1 MLVATASLAR
11 RIDLAEARMAA
22 DFARLAGARGEDVL
36 AVPIG
41 GTVAAFAGPDVPFS
55 KLAGLGLAGVVDE
68 AELAALE
75 REHDARAAPLRVE
88 LATLAD
94 PGVATLLT
102 RRGYVLV
109 GFENVLGLELSPA
122 DGLAPEGAGGDVAVR
137 RAAAGEI
144 AAWIDV
150 VTDGFAHP
158 DMFDGPPS
166 DESFPRATLA
176 RVFRDFTVAPGCAQY
191 LALRGGAVAGGGAI
205 RVDGGLAQL
214 CGAATLP
221 AHRRRGVQ
229 SALLAGRLADAARA
243 GCDLAVVTTQPGS
256 KSQENV
262 QRAGF
267 VLLYA
272 RAILV
277 RHPGAAGLRSS

>member
-1 MLVATASLAR
+1 MLIATASLAR

-22 DFARLAGARGEDVL
+22 DFARLAGARREDVL

-41 GTVAAFAGPDVPFS
+41 GTVAVFAGPQAPFS
-55 KLAGLGLAGVVDE
+55 KLAGLGLAEAVDE
-68 AELAALE
+68 AALAGLE
-75 REHDARAAPLRVE
+75 REHDARSAPLRVE

-102 RRGYVLV
+102 RRGYLLL
-109 GFENVLGLELSPA
+109 GFENVLGRELAVPERNAAAPA
-122 DGLAPEGAGGDVAVR
+122 AGGVTVR
-137 RAAAGEI
+137 RAAADEI

-158 DMFDGPPS
+158 DVFDGPPS
-166 DESFPRATLA
+166 DETFARETLA
-176 RVFRDFTVAPGCAQY
+176 RVFRDFAVAPGCAQY
-191 LALRGGAVAGGGAI
+191 LALRGGEVAGGGAI
-205 RVDGGLAQL
+205 RVDGGLARL

-229 SALLAGRLADAARA
+229 SALLAERLADAARA

-267 VLLYA
+267 ELLYA

-277 RHPGAAGLRSS
+277 RQPSAADLRSS

>member
-1 MLVATASLAR
+1 MLRATASLAR

-22 DFARLAGARGEDVL
+22 DFARLAGARGQDVL

-41 GTVAAFAGPDVPFS
+41 GTVAVFAGPDAPFS
-55 KLAGLGLAGVVDE
+55 KLAGLGLAGAVDE
-68 AELAALE
+68 ADLAALE
-75 REHDARAAPLRVE
+75 HEHDVRAAPLRVE

-94 PGVATLLT
+94 PAVATLLT
-102 RRGYVLV
+102 RRGYLLL
-109 GFENVLGLELSPA
+109 GFENVLGRELA
-122 DGLAPEGAGGDVAVR
+122 APERDAAAPAAGGVAVR
-137 RAAAGEI
+137 RAAPAEI

-158 DMFDGPPS
+158 DVFDGPPS
-166 DESFPRATLA
+166 DETFGRETLA
-176 RVFRDFTVAPGCAQY
+176 QVFRDFAAAPGCAQY
-191 LALRGGAVAGGGAI
+191 LAFRSGEVAGGGAI
-205 RVDGGLAQL
+205 RVDGLLAQL

-267 VLLYA
+267 ALLYA

-277 RHPGAAGLRSS
+277 RSPR